1 MPGTSPFKENGG
13 ALLTS
18 GVLMSK
24 PKDRLV
30 QAGSDRTPCLWSLS
44 QSPRGEHLVLEL
56 PGCQQAL
63 YAERD
68 PVRLVRLDIFGTLS
82 KCTDLRGSHL
92 RLEI

>member
-1 MPGTSPFKENGG
+1 
-13 ALLTS
+13 
-18 GVLMSK
+18 MSK

-63 YAERD
+63 YAERVSVVGGGGGGG
-68 PVRLVRLDIFGTLS
+68 PVERVRG
-82 KCTDLRGSHL
+82 R
-92 RLEI
+92 